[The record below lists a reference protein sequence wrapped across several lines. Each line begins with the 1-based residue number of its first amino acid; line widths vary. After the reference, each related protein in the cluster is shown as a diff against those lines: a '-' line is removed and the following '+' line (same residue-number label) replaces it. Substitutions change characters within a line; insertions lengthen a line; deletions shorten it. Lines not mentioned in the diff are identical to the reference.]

1 MARSISS
8 GHAILG
14 TGALF
19 DRLLTTTSISSSH
32 LLDTANLLQPAS
44 GNRSLDDDG
53 GGSLLN
59 ATNPCTPLIDQQLQN
74 PIVLFSVICMVT
86 TNLVIIAGNVLV
98 ILSVFLYAKLR
109 TVTNFFIVSLAVADL
124 LLGLSVVPYSLTQ
137 TVSNFWIS
145 SSLLKSCKAKRIY

>member
-19 DRLLTTTSISSSH
+19 DRLFTSSSISSAH
-32 LLDTANLLQPAS
+32 LIDTANLLQPATAS
-44 GNRSLDDDG
+44 QSLDDDG
-53 GGSLLN
+53 LLN
-59 ATNPCTPLIDQQLQN
+59 ATHPCTPLIDQQLQN
-74 PIVLFSVICMVT
+74 PIVIFSVICMIT
-86 TNLVIIAGNVLV
+86 TNLVIIFGNVLV

-137 TVSNFWIS
+137 TVSFYFDFNVSKFDFLFQES
-145 SSLLKSCKAKRIY
+145 

>member
-8 GHAILG
+8 GHAVLG

-19 DRLLTTTSISSSH
+19 DRLFTSSSISTSH
-32 LLDTANLLQPAS
+32 LLDTANLLQSAP
-44 GNRSLDDDG
+44 GNRSLHDDG
-53 GGSLLN
+53 LLN
-59 ATNPCTPLIDQQLQN
+59 ATCTPLIDQQLQN
-74 PIVLFSVICMVT
+74 PIVIFAVICMIT
-86 TNLVIIAGNVLV
+86 TNLVIIFGNVLV

-137 TVSNFWIS
+137 TVSFWLFFWPS
-145 SSLLKSCKAKRIY
+145 SSDSVQL